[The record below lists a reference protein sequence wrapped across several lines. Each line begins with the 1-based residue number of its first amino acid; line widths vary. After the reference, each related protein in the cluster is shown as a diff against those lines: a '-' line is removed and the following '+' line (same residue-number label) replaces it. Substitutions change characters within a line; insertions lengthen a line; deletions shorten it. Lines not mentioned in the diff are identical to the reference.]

1 MTTRNWTYALRI
13 RGSDPASLPLGKVA
27 EYLREF
33 SALLGDLPSVRFA
46 GLVKGS
52 AVLRSYVPP
61 QDEQVVQVRLLEAKS
76 LPDSPSADQAN
87 KVARLLGRDGFRA
100 ELIDRKNNK
109 VLDFFMPEAANRA
122 IGEVIV
128 SDSGTLDG
136 VVVGIQG
143 ADDTVHVRLRDSD
156 GVESKVIFRDLTQA
170 RELAHRFRG
179 SPVRVHVH
187 GTWKRSVEGVWTTNN
202 VYADRF
208 EDLDETSALDVFEK
222 LRAIPGNGWSDADDP
237 MNAWR
242 NLRDGA

>member
-1 MTTRNWTYALRI
+1 MSTRNWTYALKI
-13 RGSDPASLPLGKVA
+13 RGSDPASLPLSKVA

-52 AVLRSYVPP
+52 AVLRSYVAP
-61 QDEQVVQVRLLEAKS
+61 QDEQMVQVRLLEARTIPDS
-76 LPDSPSADQAN
+76 LPADQAN

-109 VLDFFMPEAANRA
+109 VLDFVMPEAMNQA

-156 GVESKVIFRDLTQA
+156 GVESRVIFRDLIQA

-179 SPVRVHVH
+179 EPVRVYVH
-187 GTWKRSVEGVWTTNN
+187 GTWKRSPEGVWTTNN

-222 LRAIPGNGWSDADDP
+222 LRAIPGNGWSDVDDP

-242 NLRDGA
+242 GLREGT